1 MTPEQ
6 YADYQRRQ
14 LKQGDRVT
22 SGGRSYV
29 LASKPNKSK
38 YRNVRAERN
47 GEKFDSKLEA
57 NRFDVLKLRQQAGE
71 IRDLRAHVSFPL
83 MVGDA
88 LIGAYEADAVY
99 VEVATGR
106 KIVEDSKGVRTPLF
120 RWKAR
125 HFKVQYGFAI
135 TEVRKS

>member
-1 MTPEQ
+1 VRWTEEQ
-6 YADYQRRQ
+6 LADYQRGQSAPAR
-14 LKQGDRVT
+14 KP
-22 SGGRSYV
+22 
-29 LASKPNKSK
+29 SKFKNVSK
-38 YRNVRAERN
+38 EHS

-57 NRFDVLKLRQQAGE
+57 SRFEDLQLMEKAGD

-99 VEVATGR
+99 IEVATGR
-106 KIVEDSKGVRTPLF
+106 KVVEDSKGVRTPLF

-125 HFKVQYGFAI
+125 HFKAQYGFAI
-135 TEVRKS
+135 TEVRKR

>member
-1 MTPEQ
+1 MRLTEEQ
-6 YADYQRRQ
+6 YADLLRR
-14 LKQGDRVT
+14 
-22 SGGRSYV
+22 RSV
-29 LASKPNKSK
+29 PLAPAPTKSK
-38 YRNVRAERN
+38 YRNQPTERD

-57 NRFDVLKLRQQAGE
+57 NRFDDLKLMEQAGE

-83 MVGDA
+83 MVGDQ

-99 VEVATGR
+99 VEAATGR
-106 KIVEDSKGVRTPLF
+106 KVVEDSKGVRTPLF

-125 HFKVQYGFAI
+125 HFKAQYGFAI

>member
-1 MTPEQ
+1 MRLNEEQ
-6 YADYQRRQ
+6 YANLMR
-14 LKQGDRVT
+14 
-22 SGGRSYV
+22 GRAV
-29 LASKPNKSK
+29 PVRKPSK
-38 YRNVRAERN
+38 YRNKPVKES

-57 NRFDVLKLRQQAGE
+57 RRFADLQLMEKAGE

-99 VEVATGR
+99 FEVTTGR
-106 KIVEDSKGVRTPLF
+106 KVVEDSKGVRTPLF

-125 HFKVQYGFAI
+125 HFKAQYGFAI

>member
-1 MTPEQ
+1 VRWTEEQ
-6 YADYQRRQ
+6 FADFQR
-14 LKQGDRVT
+14 GRVQP
-22 SGGRSYV
+22 
-29 LASKPNKSK
+29 APAKPRK
-38 YRNVRAERN
+38 YRNKPCQAD

-57 NRFDVLKLRQQAGE
+57 TRFQLLQLQEKAGE

-99 VEVATGR
+99 TEVATGR
-106 KIVEDSKGVRTPLF
+106 KVVEDSKGVRTPLF

-125 HFKVQYGFAI
+125 HFKAQYGFAI
-135 TEVRKS
+135 TEVRKR

>member
-1 MTPEQ
+1 MRLTEEQ
-6 YADYQRRQ
+6 YADLMRR
-14 LKQGDRVT
+14 
-22 SGGRSYV
+22 RSIV
-29 LASKPNKSK
+29 PSLLPPAKKPRK
-38 YRNVRAERN
+38 YRNKPCEAA

-57 NRFDVLKLRQQAGE
+57 TRFQDLQLQEKAGL
-71 IRDLRAHVSFPL
+71 IRDLRPHVSFPL

-99 VEVATGR
+99 VDVATGR
-106 KIVEDSKGVRTPLF
+106 KVVEDSKGVRTPLF

-125 HFKVQYGFAI
+125 HFKAQYGFAI